1 MSNTATL
8 SLETSSTDSRPAEF
22 GEIFLGIKIILARLV
37 NHVELMMLGGGLV
50 DDDLVQLS

>member
-1 MSNTATL
+1 LKLVLQIVA
-8 SLETSSTDSRPAEF
+8 
-22 GEIFLGIKIILARLV
+22 EIFFGIKIILARLV